1 MDKVW
6 LIRTTSNQLL
16 GPVSIKKI
24 RELLGKGSLKDEDEI
39 SCGNGYWFFVREKE
53 LIEKYITNEF
63 PQGFNPVSEADSVLT
78 ALSNE
83 LLNEDDS
90 KVPDVSHLE
99 FPEIDEKELILEE
112 IKNSVE
118 HLEDTPKQQLQER
131 SVQHHTEQIKP
142 LNRKTMKPLSD
153 LEPEEKVSNSLF
165 NQNFLLLVAVILF
178 VLALAGFYFRK
189 RLVKEFIET
198 NIHIIT
204 PGYAQVIPDQ
214 VKKNLII

>member
-1 MDKVW
+1 
-6 LIRTTSNQLL
+6 
-16 GPVSIKKI
+16 
-24 RELLGKGSLKDEDEI
+24 
-39 SCGNGYWFFVREKE
+39 
-53 LIEKYITNEF
+53 
-63 PQGFNPVSEADSVLT
+63 
-78 ALSNE
+78 
-83 LLNEDDS
+83 
-90 KVPDVSHLE
+90 
-99 FPEIDEKELILEE
+99 
-112 IKNSVE
+112 
-118 HLEDTPKQQLQER
+118 
-131 SVQHHTEQIKP
+131 
-142 LNRKTMKPLSD
+142 MKPLSD